1 MLNKCS
7 LCESE
12 NIQDLYKVK
21 GYNVVKCKDCGF
33 VFVNNEISKKE
44 LVELYTETYYHNPAW
59 YHLDKNKY
67 FGYDDYIGDKQNI
80 RDKFDNVIKHILKF
94 TDKGPLLDIGCGP
107 GLFLELAK
115 ERGFTP
121 VKGID
126 ISSYA
131 VDYGMN
137 TLKLD
142 VQKGDL
148 LDFHFA
154 PATFNVIVM
163 FDVLEHFQN
172 PKEILAEVHNILNY
186 HGILAIITPDIDTFI
201 PRLLKDHWEEI
212 KHIPEH
218 ILFFSKQTLTTAL
231 QKIGFKI
238 LETKYIGHK
247 MSFKLFLYH
256 AFVNL
261 GININLDKIPLGG
274 INITI
279 NPFYKLFLI
288 AQKQKI

>member
-7 LCESE
+7 LCESA
-12 NIQDLYKVK
+12 NIQDLYKVI

-33 VFVNNEISKKE
+33 VFVKDEIPKKE
-44 LVELYTETYYHNPAW
+44 LVELYTETYFHNSAW

-80 RDKFDNVIKHILKF
+80 RDKFDKVIKRIQKY

-115 ERGFTP
+115 EKGFTP
-121 VKGID
+121 VQGVD

-131 VDYGMN
+131 VEYSTKILN
-137 TLKLD
+137 LN

-154 PATFNVIVM
+154 SATFNLIIM

-172 PKEILAEVHNILNY
+172 PNKILAEAYNILKYN
-186 HGILAIITPDIDTFI
+186 GILAIITPDIDTLI
-201 PRLLKDHWEEI
+201 PKLLKDRWEEI

-218 ILFFSKQTLTTAL
+218 VVFFSKQTLTNVL
-231 QKIGFKI
+231 QNTGFKV

-261 GININLDKIPLGG
+261 GINVNLDKIPLANF
-274 INITI
+274 NITI
-279 NPFYKLFLI
+279 NPFYKLLLI
-288 AQKQKI
+288 AQKQKV

>member
-12 NIQDLYKVK
+12 NIRELYKIK

-33 VFVNNEISKKE
+33 VFVKDEILKKE
-44 LVELYTETYYHNPAW
+44 LVDLYTQTYFHNPAW
-59 YHLDKNKY
+59 YQLDKERY
-67 FGYDDYIGDKQNI
+67 FGYDDYIGDKENI
-80 RDKFDNVIKHILKF
+80 RDKFDKILRVIKKH
-94 TDKGPLLDIGCGP
+94 TNKGPLLDIGCGP
-107 GLFLELAK
+107 GFFLELAR
-115 ERGFTP
+115 ERGYIA
-121 VKGID
+121 VQGID

-131 VDYGMN
+131 VEYSTK
-137 TLKLD
+137 TLNLD

-154 PATFNVIVM
+154 PATFNVIVI

-172 PKEILAEVHNILNY
+172 PKEILAEIYKILNY
-186 HGILAIITPDIDTFI
+186 NGILAIITPDIDTFI
-201 PRLLKDHWEEI
+201 PKLLKDHWEEI

-218 ILFFSKQTLTTAL
+218 ISFFSKKTLTTVL
-231 QKIGFKI
+231 QKTGFHV

-256 AFVNL
+256 TFVNL
-261 GININLDKIPLGG
+261 GININLDKIPLG
-274 INITI
+274 NITISI

-288 AQKQKI
+288 AQK